1 MVRLVN
7 RVMGRARKFLGSYVH
22 ATRHDMRLPL
32 YVSLFDPRKNA
43 ARTPSSSSMSGYL
56 RDISKTGVSL
66 VVPSLR
72 FGNHCL
78 ISGHYPL
85 TVTLQLPNGVASIQV
100 APVRYDRVK
109 EGQLERSYLIGARII
124 QITDPD
130 RKNLV
135 HYIHQLKDRRAASFS
150 FVQDAKSV

>member
-1 MVRLVN
+1 MVRLLNAMV
-7 RVMGRARKFLGSYVH
+7 GRARKFLGTHVH

-32 YVSLFDPRKNA
+32 YVSLLDSKRA
-43 ARTPSSSSMSGYL
+43 SARTASSSTMTGYL
-56 RDISKTGVSL
+56 RDISRTGLSL

-85 TVTLQLPNGVASIQV
+85 RVTVQLPTGVANIQV
-100 APVRYDRVK
+100 APVRYDRLK
-109 EGQLERSYLIGARII
+109 EGQLERRYLIGARII

-130 RKNLV
+130 RKNLIQ
-135 HYIHQLKDRRAASFS
+135 YIQQSKVGRAASFS
-150 FVQDAKSV
+150 FVGDAESI